1 MFRLRQTLSVILHDI
16 GSIRSDLQMA
26 FVASLA
32 AGAVFAFLP
41 LAIDALVDGYL
52 LAHPVLLPVAGTL
65 LFGTLAYALFTAVQ
79 QRSLHR
85 IYLMLS
91 ATKYSTLVARLL
103 RLPLTAYRQQARL
116 SPEDLPEY
124 AQAFVQQVS
133 LPPVYLLLYIGEF
146 IGLVTLLQLWGIII
160 DWLPL
165 LALLAGSFGILEAY
179 LYPALQTQQQISS
192 RTTLAMLHHT
202 PKFYATA
209 AAPPLLDVRQQHYAT
224 WLSIERVYTLIV
236 RARRLCQVA
245 FPLIIVIYM
254 LPLSP
259 GAAFGLFWSAKK
271 ATVITGA
278 AISWFL
284 ALNAMQDFFKLLNTA
299 PESQGG
305 AVIELTGHL
314 RVEHISFRYSTLAVP
329 ALDDVSLEVHP
340 GECVAIV
347 GTSGAGKS
355 TLLRLL
361 MGIDCPDSGMIRYD
375 DHDLATLNLSALRTQ
390 VGIVT
395 QDSRLEPGSLLMNI
409 SAFTHVPIDRAWE
422 AAKRANIDTVIRAL
436 ASQMHTLVDKDGV
449 IFSRGQVQR
458 LLLARALVNNPT
470 VLLLDEATSA
480 IDDETQSSIF
490 ESLRGVTRIM
500 VTGRLSAARRADQIY
515 VLHEGRIVEK
525 GNFEALINQ
534 GGMFAELM
542 RRQQP

>member
-1 MFRLRQTLSVILHDI
+1 MSRLRQAFSAILDDI
-16 GSIRSDLQMA
+16 VSIRSDLQMA
-26 FVASLA
+26 FAASLA
-32 AGAVFAFLP
+32 AGAIFAFLP
-41 LAIDALVDGYL
+41 LAIDALVEGYL
-52 LAHPVLLPVAGTL
+52 LAKPVLLSVSGVL
-65 LFGTLAYALFTAVQ
+65 LLGALAYALLTSVQ

-85 IYLMLS
+85 ISLRLS
-91 ATKYSTLVARLL
+91 ATKHSSLVGLLL
-103 RLPLTAYRQQARL
+103 RLPLSAYQQSGFA
-116 SPEDLPEY
+116 PEDLPENL
-124 AQAFVQQVS
+124 QAFVQQVS
-133 LPPVYLLLYIGEF
+133 LPPIYLLIYTGEF

-165 LALLAGSFGILEAY
+165 LVLVAGGFGIVQAY
-179 LYPALQTQQQISS
+179 LYPLLQAQKRILSQ
-192 RTTLAMLHHT
+192 TTLAILHHT
-202 PKFYATA
+202 PKFHASAATTPLFNFQQQRYAK
-209 AAPPLLDVRQQHYAT
+209 
-224 WLSIERVYTLIV
+224 WSSIERVYTLIV

-245 FPLIIVIYM
+245 FPLIVVIYI
-254 LPLSP
+254 LPRSP

-271 ATVITGA
+271 AAEIAGA
-278 AISWFL
+278 AVSWLL
-284 ALNAMQDFFKLLNTA
+284 ALHAMQDFFTLLNTV
-299 PESQGG
+299 PESQEGT
-305 AVIELTGHL
+305 VTELMGHL
-314 RVEHISFRYSTLAVP
+314 QVEHVTFRYSSLAVP
-329 ALDDVSLEVHP
+329 VLDDVSLEVHP

-361 MGIDCPDSGMIRYD
+361 MGIERPESGTIRYN
-375 DHDLATLNLSALRTQ
+375 DHDLTTLNLSALRAQ
-390 VGIVT
+390 IGIVT

-436 ASQMHTLVDKDGV
+436 ASQMHTLVDKDGT

-458 LLLARALVNNPT
+458 LLLARALVNRPT

-480 IDDETQSSIF
+480 IDDETQSTIF
-490 ESLRGVTRIM
+490 DSLQGVTRIM

-515 VLHEGRIVEK
+515 VLHEGCIIEK

-542 RRQQP
+542 RRQHP